1 MESKLNNRVFDS
13 EVLVDDYNLVK
24 NDRKRNVEVQPVILD
39 RIFVL
44 TGRPVSLTT

>member
-24 NDRKRNVEVQPVILD
+24 NDRKRNVKVQPVILD
-39 RIFVL
+39 ITFVL